1 MSYKVKN
8 TVISLLTGVSLLAAY
23 CIYALGKVQSESAI
37 LGDMKFWATTILIFI
52 GIGVAAMIV
61 IQIVFH
67 ILLSIAMAVK
77 EQMHSGKCDDKK
89 IEKALELE
97 MVEDEMDKLI
107 ALKSMKIGFSIVGTG
122 FIAALAAL
130 VLDSPPAVM
139 LNILF
144 FSFGIGSMTEGVAQ
158 LFFYRRGV
166 KNG

>member
-1 MSYKVKN
+1 MTYKVKN
-8 TVISLLTGVSLLAAY
+8 TVVSLLAGVSLLAAY
-23 CIYALGKVQSESAI
+23 CIYAIGKVQSDI
-37 LGDMKFWATTILIFI
+37 DVLGDMKFWAATILVFI

-61 IQIVFH
+61 IQILFH
-67 ILLSIAMAVK
+67 IVLSIAMAVK
-77 EQMHSGKCDDKK
+77 EQMRSGKCDDKEL
-89 IEKALELE
+89 EKALKLE

-107 ALKSMKIGFSIVGTG
+107 ALKSMRIGFCIVGTG

-130 VLDSPPAVM
+130 VLNCQPAVM